1 MLTLEIKICQ
11 TRMEKENKD
20 LKNYYYYRRKN
31 LLNHLVDC
39 AENLENDCINK

>member
-20 LKNYYYYRRKN
+20 LKNYYYRRKN